1 MSLVR
6 WDMKS
11 FPQVL
16 GLVRLVSCV
25 CLEDLQQKVNLNSM
39 LCSKPEFEA

>member
-16 GLVRLVSCV
+16 GLPELSSQWSVPGGTSTGQFKFNV
-25 CLEDLQQKVNLNSM
+25 M
-39 LCSKPEFEA
+39 FKPLF